1 MGEDTRKMNVGDTLT
16 LSGKS
21 KHGKNRVNEQ
31 GAKWTVIELKIV
43 QHRMSVFPVGT
54 PITLLAAVSDPT
66 KHWRWIRQQNDVNFN
81 IEAVETK

>member
-1 MGEDTRKMNVGDTLT
+1 MNVGDTLT

-31 GAKWTVIELKIV
+31 GAKWTVVRLKTV
-43 QHRMSVFPVGT
+43 EHRFSAFPIGT
-54 PITLLAAVSDPT
+54 PIMLLAAVSDPT

-81 IEAVETK
+81 IEEVAAK